1 MKTMNGS
8 HAFAVGFV
16 AALVSALFSHPNAFA
31 GVTDDTSTTPPGGW
45 KQLCAGNSIKVT
57 PQTDNRRHYQADGT
71 CWMNTAQDKTHLD
84 HQTWVQVRVSL
95 NGTYDLSGRK
105 FNESVAVNTPSG
117 ARTVGTSGVCS
128 DDPWITNAT
137 CSATDP
143 SQNLNVNFGWHTLGL
158 KPGPLSRN
166 VFSADLVQAILNKQE
181 SKPPLAPLGLD
192 SVRWPVASGEMGEVK
207 WRAADMSD
215 NKWVLQFDIE
225 YANYA
230 DATFTKAGQRVG
242 PGPKKNFSAAD
253 ANTFYVFMTP
263 FKLQTSNYYFRVCA
277 SNDAGRECSAPVLAR
292 KPTKQELMAAVG
304 NAHVA
309 AGPITPPAGSGTPA
323 AGGAKPTGP
332 VALGT
337 GRPGVST
344 GGNAPT
350 AIGTARSIGPV
361 AGVAPRPSGGG
372 DKPGTVAIPDL
383 AVGRGMTVH
392 DQMIA
397 WGGMANLALRADATL
412 ECPLAM
418 SFQYMNVGKG
428 PATNVTAEIRD
439 NLHPTQPVATQSVA
453 SLTAG
458 QSSTVGGVLKV
469 GAQPAPRQVIVAAR
483 VHEAGKIQETNTAND
498 HGSVTLN
505 VTCRR

>member
-1 MKTMNGS
+1 MKNMIG
-8 HAFAVGFV
+8 ARAWGVGWV
-16 AALVSALFSHPNAFA
+16 EALFRGLFSRRNAFA

-95 NGTYDLSGRK
+95 NGTYDLSARK

-128 DDPWITNAT
+128 DDPWIPNAT

-143 SQNLNVNFGWHTLGL
+143 SQNLNFNFGWHTFGL
-158 KPGPLSRN
+158 KPAPLSRN

-207 WRAADMSD
+207 WRAADMPG
-215 NKWVLQFDIE
+215 NKWVLQFDID

-242 PGPKKNFSAAD
+242 PCPQKNIPGAHAT
-253 ANTFYVFMTP
+253 TFDVCMTP
-263 FKLQTSNYYFRVCA
+263 VNLQTSNYYFRVCA

-304 NAHVA
+304 NAHIA
-309 AGPITPPAGSGTPA
+309 AGPITPPPGGRTPPA
-323 AGGAKPTGP
+323 RGAT
-332 VALGT
+332 
-337 GRPGVST
+337 
-344 GGNAPT
+344 
-350 AIGTARSIGPV
+350 
-361 AGVAPRPSGGG
+361 
-372 DKPGTVAIPDL
+372 
-383 AVGRGMTVH
+383 
-392 DQMIA
+392 
-397 WGGMANLALRADATL
+397 
-412 ECPLAM
+412 
-418 SFQYMNVGKG
+418 
-428 PATNVTAEIRD
+428 
-439 NLHPTQPVATQSVA
+439 
-453 SLTAG
+453 
-458 QSSTVGGVLKV
+458 
-469 GAQPAPRQVIVAAR
+469 
-483 VHEAGKIQETNTAND
+483 
-498 HGSVTLN
+498 
-505 VTCRR
+505 